1 MSLTQTEL
9 ADLAANLF
17 DSYDEGFEG
26 DTPLTDDIIVRA
38 EAELGYK
45 LPADYT
51 ALMRLKNGGSLKRR
65 FFRYADEDGAQCG
78 LMVRGL
84 YGIGFANTFA
94 LCGEMGSRFLED
106 PENHALPHV
115 GIYFAEEDNGH
126 GFFALDYRNI
136 GANGEPPVI
145 NIYQD
150 DLTEEYIADSFA
162 DFVRRLT
169 EDE

>member
-1 MSLTQTEL
+1 MHAIFGFQASPFSGCLKAQPQQNLQRKQHFGKAQTCILTTAPKGNTVSLTQTEL

-94 LCGEMGSRFLED
+94 LKIL
-106 PENHALPHV
+106 
-115 GIYFAEEDNGH
+115 
-126 GFFALDYRNI
+126 
-136 GANGEPPVI
+136 
-145 NIYQD
+145 
-150 DLTEEYIADSFA
+150 
-162 DFVRRLT
+162 
-169 EDE
+169 